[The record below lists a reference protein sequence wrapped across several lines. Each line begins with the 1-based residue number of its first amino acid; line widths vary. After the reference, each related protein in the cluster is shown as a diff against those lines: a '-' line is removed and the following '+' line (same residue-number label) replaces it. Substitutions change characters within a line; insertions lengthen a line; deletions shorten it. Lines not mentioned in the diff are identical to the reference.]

1 MVSMPIVV
9 GTDGSEQAG
18 RAVEWAACEAVRRGA
33 ALRIVSVPAMPSR
46 MRGYDS
52 SPATVAHFMREYC
65 VAALTAAARPNGP
78 VK

>member
-46 MRGYDS
+46 
-52 SPATVAHFMREYC
+52 
-65 VAALTAAARPNGP
+65 LRPSGP
-78 VK
+78 VKWPRGCPLKPSC